1 MHTTAFVPPR
11 PARASD
17 FPIFAIPI
25 ETADSRLIELRHLVA
40 SIRDNL
46 DAAGVG
52 PFSDIPELA
61 RAAVL
66 CRVAERVA
74 VREVRS

>member
-1 MHTTAFVPPR
+1 MHSASAFIPPR
-11 PARASD
+11 PARAAD
-17 FPIFAIPI
+17 FPIIPI
-25 ETADSRLIELRHLVA
+25 ESVDPRLQELRHLVG
-40 SIRDNL
+40 SIRENL

-52 PFSDIPELA
+52 PFSDCPSLA

-74 VREVRS
+74 LREGC